1 MKLSLFPKEN
11 KSLEMLADMAA
22 LFRDGV
28 TTLSECLGAPAGQ
41 YEQLAEDLHRK
52 DARISELHFGMLSHV
67 RTSFITPLPR
77 EDLCQ
82 ISRCLVEGFER
93 LDCAAE
99 LMALNQVKRLS
110 GRASEQLEVIGR
122 MSDLT
127 TSAMGRLSSL
137 SDLDEYCMDML
148 QLARRAERTHR
159 KWISEDLRNL
169 KPATYV
175 THRDVADELIHATR
189 ELRRISTHVAQILVK
204 ES

>member
-1 MKLSLFPKEN
+1 VKLSLFPQEN

-41 YEQLAEDLHRK
+41 YLQLAEDVHRH
-52 DARISELHFGMLSHV
+52 DARILELHFAILTHV

-77 EDLCQ
+77 EDLSH
-82 ISRCLVEGFER
+82 ISRCLVEAFER

-99 LMALNQVKRLS
+99 LIALNQVKRLS

-122 MSDLT
+122 MADLT
-127 TSAMGRLSSL
+127 TSAMKRLGSL

-148 QLARRAERTHR
+148 QLAKRAERTHR
-159 KWISEDLRNL
+159 NWISEDLRHL
-169 KPATYV
+169 KPGTYV
-175 THRDVADELIHATR
+175 THRDVADELVHATR
-189 ELRRISTHVAQILVK
+189 ELRRVSTHVGQILVK

>member
-41 YEQLAEDLHRK
+41 YEQLAEDLHRN
-52 DARISELHFGMLSHV
+52 DARIFELHFALLTHV

-77 EDLCQ
+77 EDLYQ
-82 ISRCLVEGFER
+82 ISRALVDAFGH
-93 LDCAAE
+93 LDGAAE
-99 LMALNQVKRLS
+99 FMALNEVKRLS
-110 GRASEQLEVIGR
+110 ERASEQLEIIGQ

-127 TSAMGRLSSL
+127 VGAMRRLGSL
-137 SDLDEYCMDML
+137 EDLDEYCMEIL
-148 QLARRAERTHR
+148 QLAKRAERTHR
-159 KWISEDLRNL
+159 SWIAEDIRSL
-169 KPATYV
+169 KPATYSM
-175 THRDVADELIHATR
+175 HRDVAEQLVAAARD
-189 ELRRISTHVAQILVK
+189 LRRASNQVGQILVK